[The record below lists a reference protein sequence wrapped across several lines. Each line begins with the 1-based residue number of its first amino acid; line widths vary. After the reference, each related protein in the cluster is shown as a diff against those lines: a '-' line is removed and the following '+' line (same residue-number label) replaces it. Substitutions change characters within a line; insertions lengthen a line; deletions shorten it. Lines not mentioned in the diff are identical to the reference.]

1 MFLEQ
6 LDFGLLKT
14 VLFFVFLPN
23 VQNMLLQKEVDETES
38 LLEKAA
44 LYRLSLS
51 HLETEQDRQQA
62 SDFTCL
68 RDQIFTSM
76 WRCRIQDRVA
86 RKQQVRLW
94 TDYL

>member
-1 MFLEQ
+1 MQKL
-6 LDFGLLKT
+6 
-14 VLFFVFLPN
+14 
-23 VQNMLLQKEVDETES
+23 LLQKEVDETES

-44 LYRLSLS
+44 LYRLSFS
-51 HLETEQDRQQA
+51 HLEAEQDRHQA
-62 SDFTCL
+62 SDFTSL